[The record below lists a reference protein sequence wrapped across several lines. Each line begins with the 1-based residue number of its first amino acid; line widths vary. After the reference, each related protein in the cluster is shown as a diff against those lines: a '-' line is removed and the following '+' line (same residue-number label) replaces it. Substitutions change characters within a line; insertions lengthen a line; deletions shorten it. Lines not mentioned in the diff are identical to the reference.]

1 MREEVKMKIEEY
13 LFAMKKRCSRRKYKD
28 VPIDLKYVKQLEDN
42 IALYNKESGL
52 NMKLIIGNGGKLF
65 DGFRKSYGL
74 FVGVQNYI
82 AMIGSK
88 TLLNR
93 MEKVGRFGEK
103 IILEATAMG
112 LSTCWVGT
120 SYDKNAAKELCEGNE
135 VLDCV
140 IAVGYSDEKHSLKE
154 RMMEYGMHRQNK
166 SKEALIEA
174 EEPMPEWFNHG
185 MNAVYLAPTAR
196 NLRPFIFKYTDGQ
209 VTASIT
215 VPTETAMIDLGIAKL
230 HFELG
235 ARVGSWDYGN
245 GSHYY
250 FDDKRK
256 DSDI

>member
-1 MREEVKMKIEEY
+1 MKIEEY

-103 IILEATAMG
+103 LILEATAMG

-140 IAVGYSDEKHSLKE
+140 IAIGYSDEKHSLKE

-166 SKEALIEA
+166 SKKALIEA
-174 EEPMPEWFNHG
+174 
-185 MNAVYLAPTAR
+185 
-196 NLRPFIFKYTDGQ
+196 
-209 VTASIT
+209 
-215 VPTETAMIDLGIAKL
+215 
-230 HFELG
+230 
-235 ARVGSWDYGN
+235 
-245 GSHYY
+245 
-250 FDDKRK
+250 
-256 DSDI
+256 

>member
-1 MREEVKMKIEEY
+1 MKIEEY
-13 LFAMKKRCSRRKYKD
+13 LSAMKKRCSRRKYTNR
-28 VPIDLKYVKQLEDN
+28 PIDSKYVQQLEDS

-52 NMKLIIGNGGKLF
+52 NIKLVIGSGAELF
-65 DGFRKSYGL
+65 SGFRKSYGL

-88 TLLNR
+88 TLPNR

-120 SYDKNAAKELCEGNE
+120 SYDKNVAKELCEGNE
-135 VLDCV
+135 ELDCV
-140 IAVGYSDEKHSLKE
+140 IAVGYSDEKHSFKE
-154 RMMEYGMHRQNK
+154 RMMEYGTHRQNK

-174 EEPMPEWFNHG
+174 EEHVPEWFKQG
-185 MNAVYLAPTAR
+185 MDAVYLAPTAR
-196 NLRPFIFKYTDGQ
+196 NLRPFVFEYKDGQ
-209 VTASIT
+209 VTASTT

-250 FDDKRK
+250 FDDKWK

>member
-1 MREEVKMKIEEY
+1 MKIEEY
-13 LFAMKKRCSRRKYKD
+13 LSAMKKRCSRRKYTNR
-28 VPIDLKYVKQLEDN
+28 PIDSKYVKQLEDI
-42 IALYNKESGL
+42 IALCNKESGL
-52 NMKLIIGNGGKLF
+52 NIKLVIGSGAELF
-65 DGFRKSYGL
+65 SGFRKSYGL

-112 LSTCWVGT
+112 RSTCWVGT

-135 VLDCV
+135 ELDCV

-154 RMMEYGMHRQNK
+154 RMMEYGTHRQNK

-174 EEPMPEWFNHG
+174 EEHVPEWFKQG
-185 MNAVYLAPTAR
+185 MDAVYLAPTAR
-196 NLRPFIFKYTDGQ
+196 NLRPFVFEYKDGQ
-209 VTASIT
+209 VTASTT

-250 FDDKRK
+250 FDDKWK

>member
-1 MREEVKMKIEEY
+1 MKIEEY
-13 LFAMKKRCSRRKYKD
+13 LSAIKKRCSRRKYTNR
-28 VPIDLKYVKQLEDN
+28 PIDSKYVQQLEDS

-52 NMKLIIGNGGKLF
+52 NIKLVIGSGAELF
-65 DGFRKSYGL
+65 NGFRKSYGL

-88 TLLNR
+88 DLPNR

-103 IILEATAMG
+103 IILEATAMR

-120 SYDKNAAKELCEGNE
+120 SYDKKAAATLCSANDT
-135 VLDCV
+135 LDCV
-140 IAVGYSDEKHSLKE
+140 IAIGYSDKKHSLKE

-166 SKEALIEA
+166 AKKTLTEA
-174 EEPMPEWFNHG
+174 EEPVPEWFKQG
-185 MNAVYLAPTAR
+185 MDAVYLAPTAR
-196 NLRPFIFKYTDGQ
+196 NLRPFVFKYKDGQ

-215 VPTETAMIDLGIAKL
+215 NPTETAMIDLGIAKL

-250 FDDKRK
+250 FDDKWK

>member
-1 MREEVKMKIEEY
+1 MKIEEY
-13 LFAMKKRCSRRKYKD
+13 LSAIKKRCSRRKYTNR
-28 VPIDLKYVKQLEDN
+28 PIDSKYVQQLEDS

-52 NMKLIIGNGGKLF
+52 NIKLVIGSGAELF
-65 DGFRKSYGL
+65 NGFRKSYGL

-88 TLLNR
+88 DLPNR

-103 IILEATAMG
+103 IILEATAMR

-120 SYDKNAAKELCEGNE
+120 SYDKKAAATLCSANDT
-135 VLDCV
+135 LDCV
-140 IAVGYSDEKHSLKE
+140 IAIGYSDKKHSLKE

-166 SKEALIEA
+166 AKKTLTEA
-174 EEPMPEWFNHG
+174 EEPVPEWFKQG
-185 MNAVYLAPTAR
+185 MDAVYLAPTAR
-196 NLRPFIFKYTDGQ
+196 NLRPFVFKYKDGQ

-215 VPTETAMIDLGIAKL
+215 NPTETAMIDLGIAKL

-245 GSHYY
+245 GGHYY

>member
-1 MREEVKMKIEEY
+1 MKIEEY
-13 LFAMKKRCSRRKYKD
+13 LSAMKKRCSRRKYTNR
-28 VPIDLKYVKQLEDN
+28 PIDSKYVKQLEDI
-42 IALYNKESGL
+42 IALFNKESGL
-52 NMKLIIGNGGKLF
+52 NIKLVIGSGAELF
-65 DGFRKSYGL
+65 SGFRKSYGL

-135 VLDCV
+135 ELDCV

-154 RMMEYGMHRQNK
+154 RMMEYGTHRQNK
-166 SKEALIEA
+166 SKEALIES
-174 EEPMPEWFNHG
+174 EEHVPEWFKQG
-185 MNAVYLAPTAR
+185 MDAVYLAPTAR
-196 NLRPFIFKYTDGQ
+196 NLRPFVFEYKDGQ
-209 VTASIT
+209 VTASTT

-250 FDDKRK
+250 FDDKWK

>member
-1 MREEVKMKIEEY
+1 MEIKKY
-13 LFAMKKRCSRRKYKD
+13 LSAMKKRCSRRKYKD
-28 VPIDLKYVKQLEDN
+28 VPINFEYVKQLEN
-42 IALYNKESGL
+42 SIALYNRKSGL
-52 NMKLIIGNGGKLF
+52 NMKLVIGNGGELF
-65 DGFRKSYGL
+65 NGFRKSYGL

-88 TLLNR
+88 TLPNR

-120 SYDKNAAKELCEGNE
+120 SYDKNVAKELCEGNE
-135 VLDCV
+135 ELDCV

-154 RMMEYGMHRQNK
+154 RMMEYGTHRQNK

-174 EEPMPEWFNHG
+174 EEHVPEWFKQG
-185 MNAVYLAPTAR
+185 MDAVYLAPTAR
-196 NLRPFIFKYTDGQ
+196 NLRPFVFEYKDGQ
-209 VTASIT
+209 VTASTT

-250 FDDKRK
+250 FDDKWK

>member
-1 MREEVKMKIEEY
+1 MKIEEY
-13 LFAMKKRCSRRKYKD
+13 LSAMKKRCSRRKYTNR
-28 VPIDLKYVKQLEDN
+28 PIDSKYVQQLEDS

-52 NMKLIIGNGGKLF
+52 NIKLVIGSGAELF
-65 DGFRKSYGL
+65 NGFRKSYGL

-82 AMIGSK
+82 AMIGNK
-88 TLLNR
+88 DLPDR
-93 MEKVGRFGEK
+93 MEKVGRYGEK

-135 VLDCV
+135 ELDCV

-154 RMMEYGMHRQNK
+154 RMMEYGTHRQNK

-174 EEPMPEWFNHG
+174 EEHVPEWFKQG
-185 MNAVYLAPTAR
+185 MDAVYLAPTAR
-196 NLRPFIFKYTDGQ
+196 NLRPFVFEYKDGQ
-209 VTASIT
+209 VTASTT

-250 FDDKRK
+250 FDDKWK

>member
-1 MREEVKMKIEEY
+1 M
-13 LFAMKKRCSRRKYKD
+13 
-28 VPIDLKYVKQLEDN
+28 
-42 IALYNKESGL
+42 
-52 NMKLIIGNGGKLF
+52 
-65 DGFRKSYGL
+65 
-74 FVGVQNYI
+74 
-82 AMIGSK
+82 
-88 TLLNR
+88 
-93 MEKVGRFGEK
+93 
-103 IILEATAMG
+103 
-112 LSTCWVGT
+112 
-120 SYDKNAAKELCEGNE
+120 
-135 VLDCV
+135 LDCV

-154 RMMEYGMHRQNK
+154 RMMEYGMNRQSK
-166 SKEALIEA
+166 AKEALIETEA
-174 EEPMPEWFNHG
+174 PLPEWFNHG
-185 MNAVYLAPTAR
+185 MDAVYLAPTAR

>member
-1 MREEVKMKIEEY
+1 MEIEKY
-13 LFAMKKRCSRRKYKD
+13 LSAIKKRCSRRKY
-28 VPIDLKYVKQLEDN
+28 IDRSIDSKYVKELEDS
-42 IALYNKESGL
+42 IALYNRESGL

-65 DGFRKSYGL
+65 DGFHKSYGL

-135 VLDCV
+135 VLYCV

-174 EEPMPEWFNHG
+174 EEPVPEWFKQG
-185 MNAVYLAPTAR
+185 MDAVYLAPTAR
-196 NLRPFIFKYTDGQ
+196 NLRPFVFEYKDGQ

-215 VPTETAMIDLGIAKL
+215 SPTETAMIDLGIAKL

-235 ARVGSWDYGN
+235 AGGGSWEYGN
-245 GSHYY
+245 GGHYC

-256 DSDI
+256 ESDKQ

>member
-1 MREEVKMKIEEY
+1 MKIEEY
-13 LFAMKKRCSRRKYKD
+13 LSAMKKRCSRRKYTNR
-28 VPIDLKYVKQLEDN
+28 PIDSKYVQQLEDS

-52 NMKLIIGNGGKLF
+52 NIKLVIGSGAELF
-65 DGFRKSYGL
+65 SGFRKSYGL

-135 VLDCV
+135 ELDCV

-154 RMMEYGMHRQNK
+154 RMMEYGTHRQNK

-174 EEPMPEWFNHG
+174 EEHVPEWFKQG
-185 MNAVYLAPTAR
+185 MDAVYLAPTAR
-196 NLRPFIFKYTDGQ
+196 NLRPFVFEYKDGQ
-209 VTASIT
+209 VTASTT

-250 FDDKRK
+250 FDDKWK
-256 DSDI
+256 DGDI

>member
-1 MREEVKMKIEEY
+1 MKIEEY
-13 LFAMKKRCSRRKYKD
+13 LSAMKKRCSRRKYTNR
-28 VPIDLKYVKQLEDN
+28 PIDSKYVKQLEDI
-42 IALYNKESGL
+42 IALFNKESGL
-52 NMKLIIGNGGKLF
+52 NIKLVIGSGAELF
-65 DGFRKSYGL
+65 SGFRKSYGL

-135 VLDCV
+135 ELDCV

-154 RMMEYGMHRQNK
+154 RMMEYGTHRQNK

-174 EEPMPEWFNHG
+174 EEHVPEWFKQG
-185 MNAVYLAPTAR
+185 MDAVYLAPTAR
-196 NLRPFIFKYTDGQ
+196 NLRPFVFEYKDGQ
-209 VTASIT
+209 VTASTT

-250 FDDKRK
+250 FDDKWK

>member
-1 MREEVKMKIEEY
+1 MKIEEY
-13 LFAMKKRCSRRKYKD
+13 LSAMKKRCSRRKYTNR
-28 VPIDLKYVKQLEDN
+28 PIDSKYVQQLEDS

-52 NMKLIIGNGGKLF
+52 NIKLVIGSGAELF
-65 DGFRKSYGL
+65 SGFRKSYGL

-135 VLDCV
+135 ELDCV

-154 RMMEYGMHRQNK
+154 RMMEYGTHRQNK
-166 SKEALIEA
+166 SKEALIES
-174 EEPMPEWFNHG
+174 EEHVPEWFKQG
-185 MNAVYLAPTAR
+185 MDAVYLAPTAR
-196 NLRPFIFKYTDGQ
+196 NLRPFVFKYKDGQ
-209 VTASIT
+209 VTASTT
-215 VPTETAMIDLGIAKL
+215 VQSETAMIDLGIAKL
-230 HFELG
+230 HFALG

-250 FDDKRK
+250 FDDKWK

>member
-1 MREEVKMKIEEY
+1 MKIEEY
-13 LFAMKKRCSRRKYKD
+13 LSAMKKRCSRRKYTNR
-28 VPIDLKYVKQLEDN
+28 PIDSKYVQQLEDS

-52 NMKLIIGNGGKLF
+52 NIKLVIGSGAELF
-65 DGFRKSYGL
+65 SGFRKSYGL

-88 TLLNR
+88 TLPNR

-135 VLDCV
+135 ELDCV

-154 RMMEYGMHRQNK
+154 RMMEYGTHRQNK

-174 EEPMPEWFNHG
+174 EEHVPEWFKQG
-185 MNAVYLAPTAR
+185 MDAVYLAPTAR
-196 NLRPFIFKYTDGQ
+196 NLRPFVFEYKDGQ
-209 VTASIT
+209 VTASTT

-250 FDDKRK
+250 FDDKWK
-256 DSDI
+256 DGDI

>member
-1 MREEVKMKIEEY
+1 MKIEEY
-13 LFAMKKRCSRRKYKD
+13 LSAMKKRCSRRKYINRT
-28 VPIDLKYVKQLEDN
+28 IDPKYVKQLEDN
-42 IALYNKESGL
+42 LTLYNKESGL
-52 NMKLIIGNGGKLF
+52 NIKLVIGSGAELF
-65 DGFRKSYGL
+65 NGFRKSYGL

-88 TLLNR
+88 ELPER

-112 LSTCWVGT
+112 LSSCWVGT
-120 SYDKNAAKELCEGNE
+120 SYDKKAATTLCRANDT
-135 VLDCV
+135 LDCV
-140 IAVGYSDEKHSLKE
+140 IAIGYSDKKHSLKE

-166 SKEALIEA
+166 AKKTLTEA
-174 EEPMPEWFNHG
+174 ENPVPEWFKQG
-185 MNAVYLAPTAR
+185 MDAVYLAPTAR
-196 NLRPFIFKYTDGQ
+196 NLRPFIFKYKDEQ

-215 VPTETAMIDLGIAKL
+215 NPTETAMIDLGIAKF

-245 GSHYY
+245 GGHYY

-256 DSDI
+256 ESDKQ

>member
-1 MREEVKMKIEEY
+1 MKIEEY
-13 LFAMKKRCSRRKYKD
+13 LSAMKKRCSRRKYTNR
-28 VPIDLKYVKQLEDN
+28 PIDSKYVQQLEDS

-52 NMKLIIGNGGKLF
+52 NIKLVIGSGAELF
-65 DGFRKSYGL
+65 SGFRKSYGL

-88 TLLNR
+88 TLPNR
-93 MEKVGRFGEK
+93 IEKVGRFGEK

-135 VLDCV
+135 ELDCV

-154 RMMEYGMHRQNK
+154 RMMEYGTHRQNK

-174 EEPMPEWFNHG
+174 EEHVPEWFKQG
-185 MNAVYLAPTAR
+185 MDAVYLAPTAR
-196 NLRPFIFKYTDGQ
+196 NLRPFVFEYKDGQ
-209 VTASIT
+209 VTASTT

-250 FDDKRK
+250 FDDKWK

>member
-1 MREEVKMKIEEY
+1 MKIEEY
-13 LFAMKKRCSRRKYKD
+13 LSAMKKRCSRRKYTNR
-28 VPIDLKYVKQLEDN
+28 PIDSKYVQQLEDS

-52 NMKLIIGNGGKLF
+52 NIKLVIGSGAELF
-65 DGFRKSYGL
+65 SGFRKSYGL

-135 VLDCV
+135 ELDCV

-154 RMMEYGMHRQNK
+154 RMMEYGTHRQNK

-174 EEPMPEWFNHG
+174 EEHVPEWFKQG
-185 MNAVYLAPTAR
+185 IDAVYLAPTAR
-196 NLRPFIFKYTDGQ
+196 NLRPFVFEYKDGQ
-209 VTASIT
+209 VTASTT

-250 FDDKRK
+250 FDDKWY

>member
-1 MREEVKMKIEEY
+1 
-13 LFAMKKRCSRRKYKD
+13 
-28 VPIDLKYVKQLEDN
+28 
-42 IALYNKESGL
+42 
-52 NMKLIIGNGGKLF
+52 
-65 DGFRKSYGL
+65 
-74 FVGVQNYI
+74 
-82 AMIGSK
+82 MIGSK

-135 VLDCV
+135 ELDCV

-154 RMMEYGMHRQNK
+154 RMMEYGTHRQNK
-166 SKEALIEA
+166 SKEALIES
-174 EEPMPEWFNHG
+174 EEHVPEWFKQG
-185 MNAVYLAPTAR
+185 MDAVYLAPTAR
-196 NLRPFIFKYTDGQ
+196 NLRPFVFEYKDGQ
-209 VTASIT
+209 VTASTT

-250 FDDKRK
+250 FDDKWK

>member
-1 MREEVKMKIEEY
+1 MEIAKY
-13 LFAMKKRCSRRKYKD
+13 LSAMKKRCSRRKYTD
-28 VPIDLKYVKQLEDN
+28 RPIDSKCVKKLEDR
-42 IALYNKESGL
+42 IALCNRESGL
-52 NMKLIIGNGGKLF
+52 NMKLVIGNGGKLF

-74 FVGVQNYI
+74 FVGVQDYI

-88 TLLNR
+88 TLPDR

-103 IILEATAMG
+103 LILEATAMG

-120 SYDKNAAKELCEGNE
+120 SYDKNAAMDLCERDE

-166 SKEALIEA
+166 TKEALAEA
-174 EEPMPEWFNHG
+174 EDPVPEWFKQG
-185 MNAVYLAPTAR
+185 IDAVYLAPTAR
-196 NLRPFIFKYTDGQ
+196 NLRPFVFKYKDGQ

-215 VPTETAMIDLGIAKL
+215 SPTETAMIDLGIAKF

-235 ARVGSWDYGN
+235 ARVGSWEYGN
-245 GSHYY
+245 GGRYC
-250 FDDKRK
+250 FDDKQK
-256 DSDI
+256 DSDR

>member
-1 MREEVKMKIEEY
+1 
-13 LFAMKKRCSRRKYKD
+13 
-28 VPIDLKYVKQLEDN
+28 
-42 IALYNKESGL
+42 YNRESGL

-103 IILEATAMG
+103 LILEATAMG

-140 IAVGYSDEKHSLKE
+140 IAIGYSDEKHSLKE

-166 SKEALIEA
+166 SKKALIEA
-174 EEPMPEWFNHG
+174 EEPVPEWFKQG
-185 MNAVYLAPTAR
+185 MDSVYLAPTAR
-196 NLRPFIFKYTDGQ
+196 NLRPFVFKYKDGQ

-215 VPTETAMIDLGIAKL
+215 IPTETAIIDLGIAKL

-245 GSHYY
+245 GGHYY

>member
-1 MREEVKMKIEEY
+1 MKIEEY
-13 LFAMKKRCSRRKYKD
+13 LSAMKKRCSRRKYTNR
-28 VPIDLKYVKQLEDN
+28 PIDSKYVQQLEDS
-42 IALYNKESGL
+42 IALHNKESGL
-52 NMKLIIGNGGKLF
+52 NIKLVIGSGAELF
-65 DGFRKSYGL
+65 SGFRKSYGL

-88 TLLNR
+88 TLPNR

-135 VLDCV
+135 ELDCV

-154 RMMEYGMHRQNK
+154 RMMEYGTHRQNK

-174 EEPMPEWFNHG
+174 EEHVPEWFKQG
-185 MNAVYLAPTAR
+185 MDAVYLAPTAR
-196 NLRPFIFKYTDGQ
+196 NLRPFVFEYKDGQ

-215 VPTETAMIDLGIAKL
+215 NPTETAMIDLGIAKL

-250 FDDKRK
+250 FDDKWK